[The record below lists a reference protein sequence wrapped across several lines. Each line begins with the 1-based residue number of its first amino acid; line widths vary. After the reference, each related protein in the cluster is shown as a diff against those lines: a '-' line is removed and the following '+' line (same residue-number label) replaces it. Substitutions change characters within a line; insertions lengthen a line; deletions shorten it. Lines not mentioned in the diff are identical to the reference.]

1 MMRRVAIISAGVILI
16 LGIFLTVETSRVQF
30 GGFAGSAS
38 YAAEKELNDG
48 DSTCDEGESGCNDM
62 QIHGSPK
69 GQVVVIGGAYRGHP
83 TDMQVHQPSNQVV
96 RSEISS
102 LQSDSGNPGR

>member
-1 MMRRVAIISAGVILI
+1 MMRRIAIISAGVILI
-16 LGIFLTVETSRVQF
+16 LGILLTVETLRVQF

-38 YAAEKELNDG
+38 YVAEKALNDA
-48 DSTCDEGESGCNDM
+48 DSTCDEGESECNDM

-69 GQVVVIGGAYRGHP
+69 GQVVIGGAYRGHP

-102 LQSDSGNPGR
+102 LQSDNGNPGR